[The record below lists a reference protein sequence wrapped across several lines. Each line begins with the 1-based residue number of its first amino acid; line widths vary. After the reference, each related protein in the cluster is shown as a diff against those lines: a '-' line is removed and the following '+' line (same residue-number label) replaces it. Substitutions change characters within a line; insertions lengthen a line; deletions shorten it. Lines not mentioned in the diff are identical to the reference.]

1 MVLAFV
7 AHEVNLSRSLKT
19 YKSKKHGNKSI

>member
-7 AHEVNLSRSLKT
+7 AHEVNLSRCLIT

>member
-7 AHEVNLSRSLKT
+7 AHEVNLSQSLIT

>member
-7 AHEVNLSRSLKT
+7 AHEVNLSQSLKT

>member
-7 AHEVNLSRSLKT
+7 AHEVNLSHSLIK
-19 YKSKKHGNKSI
+19 KKKKKHGNKSI